1 MLGFGSKQSLQ
12 EQSTPACF
20 IGPIYSMVVM
30 VSTIPPPSSHPR
42 PTRYD
47 FWLPH
52 GMNGLIILWSYLK
65 NINQKVCEVDKS

>member
-30 VSTIPPPSSHPR
+30 VSTIPPPP
-42 PTRYD
+42 PT
-47 FWLPH
+47 PAPP
-52 GMNGLIILWSYLK
+52 GMTFGYHMA
-65 NINQKVCEVDKS
+65 